1 MNKLIFTILCLGL
14 IAMAQAQPLSPVEL
28 QDQPVYTSLDEA
40 LKNPEQVYRLKLK
53 GEKKWDTIPN
63 KLFLLTNLQELTI
76 VRCGLMQVNQQIE
89 KLQNLQYLDV
99 SRNKLI
105 TLPESIGN
113 LQELKTL
120 IINRNMIEYLP
131 DGMGKLK
138 KLESIDAWDN
148 HLYVLPKSMA
158 ELAETLKVIDLRQI
172 PLRAEELDYMEL
184 LLPKTKIYYTSLCEC
199 KDSR

>member
-1 MNKLIFTILCLGL
+1 MNRLIFTILCLAFL
-14 IAMAQAQPLSPVEL
+14 IPAQAQLLSPVEL
-28 QDQPVYTSLDEA
+28 QDQPIYTSLDEA

-53 GEKKWDTIPN
+53 GEKKWDTIPDR
-63 KLFLLTNLQELTI
+63 LFQLTKLQELTI

-89 KLQNLQYLDV
+89 KLPNLQYLDV

-105 TLPESIGN
+105 TLPENISQ

-158 ELAETLKVIDLRQI
+158 ELAETLKIIDLRQI
-172 PLRAEELDYMEL
+172 PLRAEELEYMEH

-199 KDSR
+199 KDTR